1 MKKEYGMKED
11 CGSKTRKRNVHGPIA
26 ECPKEKTLLWTVFQL
41 FMRNKGGIIGS
52 GLEMDG
58 DRLDNGKGAH
68 FMWNGSLDRAHLG
81 WN

>member
-1 MKKEYGMKED
+1 
-11 CGSKTRKRNVHGPIA
+11 
-26 ECPKEKTLLWTVFQL
+26 
-41 FMRNKGGIIGS
+41 MRNKGGIIGL
-52 GLEMDG
+52 GWEMDG